1 MRMKKDNKKPRRSL
15 PGYIE
20 DALEF
25 KPHIWNNKGGIK
37 KLAMQLALGETD
49 QHSFLDFPLD

>member
-1 MRMKKDNKKPRRSL
+1 MKKDNKNPRQSL

-37 KLAMQLALGETD
+37 KLAMQLALGESD